1 MRVTDIAFQSPE
13 HVIEEVRAMNVK
25 GGSPFGRAAAWAF
38 RLACEQE
45 SFDSLQALRGR
56 LDGIAGQLTALK
68 PTMATIANS
77 KLLVDKRLDSLDG
90 DAAPAQA
97 ASEAARLCAR
107 MIDHSFDAVDRLG
120 ALGANL
126 IEDGMTVMM
135 HSYSSTLMS
144 VFEQAAAQ
152 GKKFRV
158 ICTESR
164 PLRESRLAAKMLSG
178 WSIPVLYITDA
189 EIWEFMPQADLII
202 MGADTIAW
210 NGSVANKMGTAMIS
224 QLALSCKK
232 SVYIASELFK
242 LDCRT
247 AGGRSVALERRT
259 AAEVVSPDDF
269 DGKSGI
275 EVMNQFFDLT
285 PAWQIA
291 GLITEYGVIP
301 PVLVGEYWAKFEE
314 ELFA

>member
-1 MRVTDIAFQSPE
+1 
-13 HVIEEVRAMNVK
+13 MNVK

-77 KLLVDKRLDSLDG
+77 KLLVDKRLDSLGG